1 MASSNLHLGTG
12 YAWDEISS
20 CIYWMAPYALTL
32 REAGPVEVKTFPQ
45 IPLEDTHNIQ
55 SHNVDLTVFV
65 SDDRL
70 LA

>member
-1 MASSNLHLGTG
+1 
-12 YAWDEISS
+12 
-20 CIYWMAPYALTL
+20 MAPYALTL